1 MNKPVLT
8 LLALTALATTMAAC
22 SDDGPGAGGQGGGG
36 ASEGGLG
43 GGGAAPDLDF
53 SAGGDRPVLVRVP
66 ASYDADS
73 PAPLIV
79 LLHGYGASGGLE
91 DVYLELSS
99 AALERGAVFV
109 APDGTPDSL
118 GRRFWNATDACC
130 NFEDIEVDDDAYLMG
145 LVSEIEG
152 KLSIDPKR
160 IFFAGHSNG
169 GFMSHRLGCDHAD
182 RIAAVLSLAGAMASD
197 TSLCQPSE
205 PVSVVQIHGTADDTI
220 FYEGGSNIGDP
231 YPSVDVTIGTW
242 VERDGCSDETAAAP
256 LDLDIMIDGSETSV
270 TRHEGCAADSVVVE
284 LWSIAGGGHI
294 PPFGDSI
301 GGVLVDWL
309 LAHPKD

>member
-1 MNKPVLT
+1 MNK
-8 LLALTALATTMAAC
+8 LLSSLMLTAMTAVAC
-22 SDDGPGAGGQGGGG
+22 SDDSSTGGQGGTGG
-36 ASEGGLG
+36 AGEEGGAG
-43 GGGAAPDLDF
+43 GGPSVSLDF
-53 SAGGDRPVLVRVP
+53 VAGGDRPVNVRVP
-66 ASYDADS
+66 ASYDEGE

-79 LLHGYGASGGLE
+79 LLHGYGASGGLQ
-91 DVYLELSS
+91 DVYLEMSGAS
-99 AALERGAVFV
+99 LERGVVFA

-145 LVSEIEG
+145 LVDEIQS

-169 GFMSHRLGCDHAD
+169 AFMSHRLACDHAD
-182 RIAAVLSLAGAMASD
+182 EIAAILSLAGALSLD

-205 PVSVVQIHGTADDTI
+205 PVSVLQIHGTADDTI
-220 FYEGGSNIGDP
+220 YYEGGTNIGNE
-231 YPSVDVTIGTW
+231 YPGVEVTIGTW
-242 VERDGCSDETAAAP
+242 VDRDGCSEESQGNP
-256 LDLDIMIDGSETSV
+256 LDLDIMIAGAETTV
-270 TRHEGCAADSVVVE
+270 TRHESCDADKVVE

-301 GGVLVDWL
+301 GAVLVDWL